1 MLTIFEMMS
10 SEDWLTPAYSGIDA
24 VGVDM

>member
-24 VGVDM
+24 VGVDK